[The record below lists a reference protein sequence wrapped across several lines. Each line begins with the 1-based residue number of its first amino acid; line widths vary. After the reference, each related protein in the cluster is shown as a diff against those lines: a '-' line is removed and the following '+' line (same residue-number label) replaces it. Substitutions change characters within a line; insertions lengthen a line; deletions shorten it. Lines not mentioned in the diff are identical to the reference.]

1 MPADTSHVH
10 GTNEFQ
16 LKIQYVEIGKLVPY
30 ARHARTHKPKQ
41 IDQIA
46 SAIRQFGFTNP
57 ILIGDDGEIIAGHGR
72 VLAAKQ
78 LGMREI
84 PTVCLSHLSPEERQ
98 AYRIADNRLAER
110 AGWDD
115 GLLTLE
121 LASLAELD
129 VDFELEI
136 TGFETAEIDLLLD
149 TKEAEG
155 DEADA
160 IPEPVVGAEVTRPGD
175 VWVLGKH
182 RLLCGDATDA
192 RAYARLL
199 GDDRADCVFTDPP
212 YNVKI
217 DGNVC
222 GKGAVRHRE
231 FAMASGEM
239 DKATF
244 TDFLTQCLV
253 QMAAFSRDGSI
264 HFVCMDWRHL
274 PELLAAGDV
283 AYSELK
289 NLIAWVKSNAGMGTF
304 YRSQHELVLV
314 YKHGTAPHTN
324 TFGLGETGRHRSN
337 VWQYAGVNS
346 FGKNQKD
353 LALHPTVKPVA
364 MVKDAIRDVT
374 KRREIVLDPFGGSGT
389 TLIAAERTGRVAR
402 LMELDPVYCD
412 VICRRFEELTGT
424 PAVLEETE
432 EQFQMVATARSTPEA
447 DDA

>member
-1 MPADTSHVH
+1 MPADTSQAH

-115 GLLTLE
+115 SLLALE

-136 TGFETAEIDLLLD
+136 TGFDTAEIDLLLD
-149 TKEAEG
+149 TSTVEG

-160 IPEPVVGAEVTRPGD
+160 VPEPVAGAAITRPGD

-182 RLLCGDATDA
+182 RLLCGDATDPE
-192 RAYARLL
+192 AYGRLL
-199 GDDRADCVFTDPP
+199 GNERADCVFTDPP

-253 QMAAFSRDGSI
+253 QMATFSRDGSI

-314 YKHGTAPHTN
+314 YKRGTAPHTN

-346 FGKNQKD
+346 FGKNQRD

-374 KRREIVLDPFGGSGT
+374 KRRELVLDPFGGSGT
-389 TLIAAERTGRVAR
+389 TLIAAEQTGRVAR

-412 VICRRFEELTGT
+412 VICRRFEDLTGT
-424 PAVLEETE
+424 PAILQESGVE
-432 EQFQMVATARSTPEA
+432 FHAVAAARSTPEA

>member
-1 MPADTSHVH
+1 MPADTSYGY

-30 ARHARTHKPKQ
+30 VRHARTHKPKQ

-110 AGWDD
+110 AGWDE
-115 GLLTLE
+115 GLLAIE
-121 LASLAELD
+121 LASLAQLD
-129 VDFELEI
+129 VNFELEI
-136 TGFETAEIDLLLD
+136 TGFDTAEIDLLLD
-149 TKEAEG
+149 TSAAER

-160 IPEPVVGAEVTRPGD
+160 IPEPVAGPAITRSGN

-182 RLLCGDATDA
+182 RLLCGDATDPE
-192 RAYARLL
+192 AYGRLL
-199 GDDRADCVFTDPP
+199 GNERADCVFTDPP

-222 GKGAVRHRE
+222 GKGAFRHRE

-253 QMAAFSRDGSI
+253 QMATYSRDGSI

-374 KRREIVLDPFGGSGT
+374 KLKQIVLDPFGGSGT
-389 TLIAAERTGRVAR
+389 TLIAAHQTGRIAR
-402 LMELDPVYCD
+402 LIELDAVYCD
-412 VICRRFEELTGT
+412 VICRRFEDITGT
-424 PAVLEETE
+424 QAILDETGDT
-432 EQFQMVATARSTPEA
+432 FQTVAAARSMAGA

>member
-1 MPADTSHVH
+1 
-10 GTNEFQ
+10 
-16 LKIQYVEIGKLVPY
+16 
-30 ARHARTHKPKQ
+30 
-41 IDQIA
+41 
-46 SAIRQFGFTNP
+46 
-57 ILIGDDGEIIAGHGR
+57 
-72 VLAAKQ
+72 
-78 LGMREI
+78 
-84 PTVCLSHLSPEERQ
+84 
-98 AYRIADNRLAER
+98 
-110 AGWDD
+110 
-115 GLLTLE
+115 
-121 LASLAELD
+121 
-129 VDFELEI
+129 
-136 TGFETAEIDLLLD
+136 
-149 TKEAEG
+149 
-155 DEADA
+155 
-160 IPEPVVGAEVTRPGD
+160 
-175 VWVLGKH
+175 
-182 RLLCGDATDA
+182 
-192 RAYARLL
+192 
-199 GDDRADCVFTDPP
+199 
-212 YNVKI
+212 
-217 DGNVC
+217 
-222 GKGAVRHRE
+222 
-231 FAMASGEM
+231 
-239 DKATF
+239 
-244 TDFLTQCLV
+244 
-253 QMAAFSRDGSI
+253 
-264 HFVCMDWRHL
+264 MDWRHL

-424 PAVLEETE
+424 PAILEETD

-447 DDA
+447 NDA

>member
-1 MPADTSHVH
+1 MPADTSDIH
-10 GTNEFQ
+10 GTNELQ
-16 LKIQYVEIGKLVPY
+16 LKIQYVEIAKLVPY

-78 LGMREI
+78 LGMRDI

-110 AGWDD
+110 AGWDEP
-115 GLLTLE
+115 LLAIE
-121 LASLAELD
+121 LASIAELNP
-129 VDFELEI
+129 DFELEI
-136 TGFETAEIDLLLD
+136 TGFDTAEIDLLLD
-149 TKEAEG
+149 TGPAEG

-160 IPEPVVGAEVTRPGD
+160 VPESVVGPAVTRPGD

-182 RLLCGDATDA
+182 RLLCGDATDPA
-192 RAYARLL
+192 TYARLL
-199 GDDRADCVFTDPP
+199 GNERADCVFTDPP

-222 GKGAVRHRE
+222 GKGAIRHRE

-244 TDFLTQCLV
+244 TDFLTKCLV
-253 QMAAFSRDGSI
+253 HIATFSRDGSI

-289 NLIAWVKSNAGMGTF
+289 NLITWVKSNAGMGTF

-389 TLIAAERTGRVAR
+389 TLIAAEQTGRIAR
-402 LMELDPVYCD
+402 VMELDPIYCD

-424 PAVLEETE
+424 PAILEETGD
-432 EQFQMVATARSTPEA
+432 QFQTVAAARSMPGA